1 MWRLCVQASR
11 VLPVAHLP
19 VLSAACLPS
28 PVSAAAF
35 LRPARCDVPLR
46 RSLACAAA
54 SAPPAEETYQY
65 QAEVDRLMDMIVNS
79 LYSNREVFLRELIS
93 NASDALDK
101 VRFVALTKPEVMKG
115 REEIEIKVKADKN
128 TIVIE
133 DSGIGMTREQLLSN
147 LGTIARS
154 GTRKF
159 LEMQKEQKAGGDSNL
174 IGQFGVGF
182 YSAFLVADRV
192 VVQSKSADEGQQWV
206 WEAAAG
212 SHQYKIYEDKSGED
226 LVRGTRVTLHLKEDA
241 QELAD
246 PIRLSRLIKQY
257 SQFISFPIKLY
268 NMKKEPAKV
277 VDAEATKRKQDAENK
292 RAAEK
297 AEEPVQVEPVMKTEY
312 QEVWDWRVENE
323 NKPLWT
329 RAPKDVPAEAY
340 NDFFK
345 QTFSEFLDPLAHVHF
360 NVEGTIEFSA
370 ILYVPGMAPFDQQ
383 NMNQRSRSIKLY
395 VKRVFISDEFD
406 EDLMPRYLSFIKG
419 VVDSSDLPLNVSRE
433 ILQESRI
440 VRVIRKQLVRRSLEM
455 LDDLA
460 KAEGGEDYKTFWEA
474 FGRNIKIGVIEDTE
488 NREKLSK
495 LLRFNSSKSE
505 DALTSLDAY
514 VGRMK
519 EGQKSIFYMA
529 GDNVQAARAAPFV
542 EKLVAKDYEVL
553 FLTDPVDEAT
563 VTNMQKFGDYEMVD
577 VSKEGLDLGSDAEA
591 KAKEEAQAKEFSAV
605 ADFWKRTLGDR
616 VEKVTISNRLTD
628 SPCALVTSKFGWSAN
643 MERIMRTQAM
653 GDPRS
658 MEYMKASC
666 PSVQGRKIL
675 EVNPDH
681 NLVQG
686 IKTLLEGKDEERAGD
701 LAEVLYETALI
712 TSGFQIDSPKDY
724 ASKVYTLMGIAMGF
738 DVVDGGDGGDE
749 DYDTPDPLMP
759 PLESVEAEVMEPND
773 KTRRS

>member
-1 MWRLCVQASR
+1 
-11 VLPVAHLP
+11 
-19 VLSAACLPS
+19 
-28 PVSAAAF
+28 VSALKRINKGTKVVLLDRYGPAARTVAKELGRKGYTKVF
-35 LRPARCDVPLR
+35 VVAGGFDGRGGWVQSKLQIKP
-46 RSLACAAA
+46 AA
-54 SAPPAEETYQY
+54 SVMNAAPPSFSKT
-65 QAEVDRLMDMIVNS
+65 VDRLMDMIVNS

-212 SHQYKIYEDKSGED
+212 SHQYKIYEDKSGDD

-292 RAAEK
+292 RAVEK

-653 GDPRS
+653 G
-658 MEYMKASC
+658 
-666 PSVQGRKIL
+666 
-675 EVNPDH
+675 
-681 NLVQG
+681 